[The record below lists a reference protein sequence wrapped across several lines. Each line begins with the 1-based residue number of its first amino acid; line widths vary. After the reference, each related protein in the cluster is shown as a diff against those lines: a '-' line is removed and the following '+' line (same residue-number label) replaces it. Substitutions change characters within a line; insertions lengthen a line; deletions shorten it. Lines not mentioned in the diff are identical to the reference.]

1 MIDIKTYKY
10 FTVKLLES
18 DDMTAPSV
26 PDTANYIVF
35 NNVYETIDM
44 YEMAEIKAV
53 NNAELMNYEK
63 QRRVD
68 QAIEAANLATL
79 SEVKEDSNGTV
90 H

>member
-1 MIDIKTYKY
+1 MIDIKNYKY

-18 DDMTAPSV
+18 DDMVGAV
-26 PDTANYIVF
+26 PETANYVVV
-35 NNVYETIDM
+35 NNEYDTIDM

-68 QAIEAANLATL
+68 QDTEFANIALLAGKKEATDV
-79 SEVKEDSNGTV
+79 SI